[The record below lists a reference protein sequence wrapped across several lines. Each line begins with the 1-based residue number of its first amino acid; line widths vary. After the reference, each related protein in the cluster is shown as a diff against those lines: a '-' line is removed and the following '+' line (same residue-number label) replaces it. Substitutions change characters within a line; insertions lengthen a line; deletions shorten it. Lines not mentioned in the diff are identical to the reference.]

1 MGLFQI
7 YGRSNFLRDHVP
19 KVRKCAQ
26 SKILFTTSAVFFSL
40 KKCLQQMVACTKR
53 RETLQPTRKKPSK
66 LKKKPFEPFNF
77 FCNEWWQGQIKCT
90 GNIPISYGFKILIM
104 VHKGWIYHS
113 FQQRGIVHQAN
124 CFLFTQAP

>member
-26 SKILFTTSAVFFSL
+26 SKILFTTSAVFFSRSACN
-40 KKCLQQMVACTKR
+40 KCGHAQRDGKHYNPL
-53 RETLQPTRKKPSK
+53 EKKPSK
-66 LKKKPFEPFNF
+66 LKKNPFLSHLIF

-90 GNIPISYGFKILIM
+90 GNIPTSYGFKILIM
-104 VHKGWIYHS
+104 VHKGWMYHS